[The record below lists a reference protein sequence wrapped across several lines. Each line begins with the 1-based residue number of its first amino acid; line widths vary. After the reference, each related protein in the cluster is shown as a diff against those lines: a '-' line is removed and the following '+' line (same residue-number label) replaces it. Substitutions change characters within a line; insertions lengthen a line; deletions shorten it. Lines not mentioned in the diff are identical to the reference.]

1 MRLVARLTA
10 SQHSAHP
17 KRADS
22 TRAVGS
28 LLSWVLA
35 GALLVLL
42 AGQAPGQSASQSAPV
57 TPPNEVEFYGN
68 PNSPI
73 SGGVVIPANRAFV
86 WTSGTV
92 PAPADRNAERGT
104 RARYGDTYTQAASI
118 LSRIEGQLEEQGLS
132 MRDVVYIRA
141 YLVPDPE
148 NEGRIDM
155 QGWSKAFG
163 EVFGTDQNP
172 TKPARST
179 VGVAALVVS
188 DWLIE
193 IEAFAVFPN

>member
-1 MRLVARLTA
+1 MKVVLPILFALCASAVAQTA
-10 SQHSAHP
+10 P
-17 KRADS
+17 DE
-22 TRAVGS
+22 
-28 LLSWVLA
+28 
-35 GALLVLL
+35 
-42 AGQAPGQSASQSAPV
+42 V
-57 TPPNEVEFYGN
+57 TFYGN

-92 PAPADRNAERGT
+92 PAVADPDAERGT
-104 RARYGDTYTQAASI
+104 RERYGDTQTQARSI
-118 LSRIEGQLEEQGLS
+118 LGRLAEQLTAQGLS

-141 YLVPDPE
+141 YLVPDAE
-148 NEGRIDM
+148 KGGRIDM
-155 QGWSKAFG
+155 EGWSKAFG

-179 VGVAALVVS
+179 VGVAALVVA

-193 IEAFAVFPN
+193 IEAFAVFPAD